1 MLTATE
7 QIHVNETDRIE
18 HTLLAQLKSHLKKG
32 PGSEGRPVIVRAEVP
47 VEGLCV
53 LPWLCAQDPTSRGYW
68 SNRDEPF
75 ELAGVGGADVITA
88 NSDLDYGRLM
98 GTLHRRLSSAHGNP
112 RYLGGMRFGPNGS
125 RDTAWNHFK
134 AYRFIL
140 PRFEVV
146 AGDAATIFAC
156 NMLSHEDIG
165 IAKAAF
171 SRVVF
176 PKNVQTFSLP
186 SVRCRKD
193 YPDAKGWRTNVEAAL
208 RSFRVG
214 EYEKVVLARKATFEF
229 TEPVNAAALLHALK
243 KNTTQ
248 CFHFLFQPHAGS
260 GFLGASPE
268 RLYRRDGD
276 LIRTEAIAGSR
287 NRGASSAQDQAL
299 GRELLSSEKDRREH
313 AYVVEGIQRSIEPV
327 CGLLTGGPEPAVLK
341 LSRCQHLITPFK
353 GRLRKGITDSE
364 LLEMLHPTPAVGGY
378 PRKPAME
385 DIARLEP
392 FDRGWYAGPVG
403 WIAKDAAQF
412 VVGIR
417 SGLTQGNRLHLF
429 SGAGIVEGSV
439 AENEW
444 EEIENKISD
453 FLALFEAPP
462 H

>member
-7 QIHVNETDRIE
+7 RIDVNETARIE
-18 HTLLAQLKSHLKKG
+18 HTLLTQLKRRLQERPG
-32 PGSEGRPVIVRAEVP
+32 PQGRPVIVRAEVY
-47 VEGLCV
+47 VEGLHV

-75 ELAGVGGADVITA
+75 ELAGVGGADVITGD
-88 NSDLDYGRLM
+88 SDLDYGRLM
-98 GTLHRRLSSAHGNP
+98 GMLHQRLSSAQGNP
-112 RYLGGMRFGPNGS
+112 RYLGGMRFYLKRSG
-125 RDTAWNHFK
+125 DAAWDHFK

-146 AGDAATIFAC
+146 ARNGITIFAC

-165 IAKAAF
+165 VVKAAF

-176 PKNVQTFSLP
+176 AENVGTFSLP
-186 SVRCRKD
+186 FVRFRKD
-193 YPDAKGWRTNVEAAL
+193 YPDEQGWRTNVEAAL
-208 RSFRVG
+208 QAFRAG
-214 EYEKVVLARKATFEF
+214 EYEKVVLARKATFELA
-229 TEPVNAAALLHALK
+229 EPVNAAVLLRALK

-248 CFHFLFQPHAGS
+248 CFHFLFQPHARS

-287 NRGASSAQDQAL
+287 NRGASSAQDQL
-299 GRELLSSEKDRREH
+299 LCQELLASEKDRREH
-313 AYVVEGIQRSIEPV
+313 EYVVKGIRRSIEPL
-327 CGLLTGGPEPAVLK
+327 CALLTGGQEPAVLR

-353 GRLRKGITDSE
+353 GRLRKGVRDSE
-364 LLEMLHPTPAVGGY
+364 LLEKLHPTPAVGGY
-378 PRKPAME
+378 PKKPAME

-403 WIAKDAAQF
+403 WISKDAAQF

-417 SGLTQGNRLHLF
+417 SGLTEGRRLHLF
-429 SGAGIVEGSV
+429 SGAGIVDGSV

-453 FLALFEAPP
+453 FVALFGAQP